1 VSDTGTVRGTSV
13 PDTSF
18 AFEYDPAGGQNG
30 RSVTV
35 RHDDGDGV
43 QADRLMLRSSAG
55 HDALWSELGSTD
67 VAASE
72 RVTAGDT
79 DAFETSQDRGGGG
92 ELAHRAG
99 RTAPAVNSGMTVA
112 GK

>member
-79 DAFETSQDRGGGG
+79 DAFETSQDRG
-92 ELAHRAG
+92 EAG
-99 RTAPAVNSGMTVA
+99 TWRSGRGVPICR
-112 GK
+112 